1 MAVTKISV
9 SLEDET
15 LAAARTAAEEMGLS
29 LSAWLSQA
37 AQQAAKLAAG
47 RAAVREY
54 EAEVGAFTPEEIDR
68 ADEILDELGVRPV
81 AW

>member
-15 LAAARTAAEEMGLS
+15 LAAARVAAEEMGLS

-37 AQQAAKLAAG
+37 AQHAAKLAAG

-54 EAEVGAFTPEEIDR
+54 EAEAGAFTQEELAR
-68 ADEILDELGVRPV
+68 ADEILDELGVRSA

>member
-1 MAVTKISV
+1 MTVTKISV

-15 LAAARTAAEEMGLS
+15 LAAARIAAEEAGLS

-37 AQQAAKLAAG
+37 AQHAAKLAAG
-47 RAAVREY
+47 RAAAREY
-54 EAEVGAFTPEEIDR
+54 ESEAGAFTQEEIDR
-68 ADEILDELGVRPV
+68 ADEVLDGLGVRPV

>member
-15 LAAARTAAEEMGLS
+15 LAAARIAAEEMGLS

>member
-15 LAAARTAAEEMGLS
+15 LAAARIAAEEMGLS

-37 AQQAAKLAAG
+37 AQHAAKLAAG

-54 EAEVGAFTPEEIDR
+54 EAEAGVFTQEEIDR
-68 ADEILDELGVRPV
+68 ADEILDELGVRP
-81 AW
+81 APW

>member
-9 SLEDET
+9 SLEET
-15 LAAARTAAEEMGLS
+15 LAAARIAAEEAGLS

-47 RAAVREY
+47 RAAIREY
-54 EAEVGAFTPEEIDR
+54 EAGVFTQEEIDR
-68 ADEILDELGVRPV
+68 ADEILDELGVRP
-81 AW
+81 AAR

>member
-15 LAAARTAAEEMGLS
+15 LAAARVAAEEMGLS

-37 AQQAAKLAAG
+37 AQHAAKLAAG

-54 EAEVGAFTPEEIDR
+54 ESEVGAFTPEEIDR
-68 ADEILDELGVRPV
+68 ADEILDKLGVRPV
-81 AW
+81 GR

>member
-9 SLEDET
+9 SLEEET
-15 LAAARTAAEEMGLS
+15 LAAARIAAEEAGLS

-47 RAAVREY
+47 LAAVREY
-54 EAEVGAFTPEEIDR
+54 EAEAGAFTQEEIDR
-68 ADEILDELGVRPV
+68 ADEILNELGVAPASR
-81 AW
+81 

>member
-37 AQQAAKLAAG
+37 AQQAAKLAGG

>member
-9 SLEDET
+9 SLEEET
-15 LAAARTAAEEMGLS
+15 LAAARMAAEEAGLS

-37 AQQAAKLAAG
+37 ARHAAKLAAG

-54 EAEVGAFTPEEIDR
+54 EAEAGAFTPEEIDR
-68 ADEILDELGVRPV
+68 ADEILDELGVRS
-81 AW
+81 AAR

>member
-9 SLEDET
+9 SLEEDT
-15 LAAARTAAEEMGLS
+15 LAAARIAAEEAGLS

-37 AQQAAKLAAG
+37 AQHAAKLAAG

-54 EAEVGAFTPEEIDR
+54 EAEAGAFTQEEIAH
-68 ADEILDELGVRPV
+68 ADQVLDELGVRPA

>member
-15 LAAARTAAEEMGLS
+15 LAAARIAAEEAGLS

-37 AQQAAKLAAG
+37 AQHAAKLAAG

-54 EAEVGAFTPEEIDR
+54 EAEAGTFTQEEIAR
-68 ADEILDELGVRPV
+68 ADQILDELGVRPV

>member
-9 SLEDET
+9 SLEEET
-15 LAAARTAAEEMGLS
+15 LAAARIAAEEMGLS

-37 AQQAAKLAAG
+37 AQHAAKLAAG
-47 RAAVREY
+47 RAAIREY
-54 EAEVGAFTPEEIDR
+54 EAEVGAFTQEEIDR

>member
-1 MAVTKISV
+1 MTVTKISV
-9 SLEDET
+9 SLEEET
-15 LAAARTAAEEMGLS
+15 LAAARIAAEEAGLS

-37 AQQAAKLAAG
+37 AQHAAKLAAG

-54 EAEVGAFTPEEIDR
+54 EAETGTFTQEEIDR
-68 ADEILDELGVRPV
+68 ADEILNELGVRPA